1 MSLASWSL
9 GRVVLI
15 GLAWMALTGALVF
28 WRVTTLVHASD
39 GTGGLVGA
47 SVEWP
52 ALLALLAIVV
62 VPPDLL
68 LVYWVTSRA
77 RARRRS
83 AGGS

>member
-1 MSLASWSL
+1 MSIASWSL

-28 WRVTTLVHASD
+28 WRVTTLVHASN

-47 SVEWP
+47 SFEWP
-52 ALLALLAIVV
+52 TLLVLLAIVI

-68 LVYWVTSRA
+68 LVYWVISRA
-77 RARRRS
+77 RARRS
-83 AGGS
+83 AAGDS